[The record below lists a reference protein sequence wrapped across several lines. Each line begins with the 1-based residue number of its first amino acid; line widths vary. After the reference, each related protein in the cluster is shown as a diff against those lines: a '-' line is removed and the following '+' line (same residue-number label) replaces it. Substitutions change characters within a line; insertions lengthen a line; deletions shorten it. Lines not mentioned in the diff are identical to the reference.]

1 MKKLLYLFL
10 SCCSLTAYAQ
20 RSLEYTAELTGLAS
34 TEKSLPM
41 WATTARNGI
50 WPDSRGGLLHA
61 GVFSDF
67 NAAKKIQTAYGFSAA
82 GYLTQRENKAII
94 DELFVSLKWR
104 KVRLDLGMIH
114 PEEQFNGISS
124 QNGSVLLST
133 NARTL
138 PGYNLHTEFIDV
150 PLTKGIVAFK
160 FNWSDYRMLDKRFV
174 DNTNLHHKSLYLRI
188 TPHRQW
194 EIIFGLEH
202 WAQWAGTSPL
212 YGKQPSGFKD
222 YLRIFAGV
230 SGGDDATWSDQVNVL
245 GNHLGSRYYRLNYRN
260 DRYTLSAYYDNL
272 FDDDNPLKLFR
283 NAPDGVYGFYYG
295 AADKKRWVSDVMYE
309 FVYTK
314 YQSGRYH
321 DRQATPEE
329 IEKQDPNEAWYGHI
343 ILGGN
348 DNYFNNGEYRSGW
361 TYYGRTIGTPFITP
375 CPPAADGITY
385 GVYNNRVVAHYLGIQ
400 GYAVGK
406 VPYRVRLSYSR
417 NYGMYFSGF
426 QADLGLP
433 SGPFEHVRQQF
444 SFGIEA
450 GVLNRAR
457 APFQIRVGVYGDCGS
472 LYRDNFG
479 ITVSLIRHGKIL

>member
-1 MKKLLYLFL
+1 MKKFLCILL
-10 SCCSLTAYAQ
+10 SCCSLTAFAQ

-34 TEKSLPM
+34 TDERMPM
-41 WATTARNGI
+41 WATAARNGI
-50 WPDSRGGLLHA
+50 RPDSRGGLLHA
-61 GVFSDF
+61 GLFSGF
-67 NAAKKIQTAYGFSAA
+67 NADRKIQTAYGFSAA
-82 GYLTQRENKAII
+82 GYLTQRENKAIV

-114 PEEQFNGISS
+114 PETQFNGLSS

-150 PLTKGIVAFK
+150 PLTGGIVAFK
-160 FNWSDYRMLDKRFV
+160 FNLSDYRMIDKRFV
-174 DNTNLHHKSLYLRI
+174 DNTDLHHKSLYLRI

-194 EIIFGLEH
+194 EIIAGMEH

-212 YGKQPSGFKD
+212 YGKQPSRFKD
-222 YLRIFAGV
+222 YLRIFAGK
-230 SGGDDATWSDQVNVL
+230 SGGDDATWSDRVNVL
-245 GNHLGSRYYRLNYRN
+245 GNHLGTRYYRLNYRS
-260 DRYTLSAYYDNL
+260 DSYTLTAYYEN
-272 FDDDNPLKLFR
+272 FFEDDKPWKLFR

-295 AADKKRWVSDVMYE
+295 ATDKKRWVSDVMYE

-321 DRQATPEE
+321 DRPATPEE
-329 IEKQDPNEAWYGHI
+329 IDKQNPDDPWYKFI

-361 TYYGRTIGTPFITP
+361 TYYGRIIGTPFITP

-385 GVYNNRVVAHYLGIQ
+385 GTYNNRVVAHYVGIQ
-400 GYAVGK
+400 GFAAGK

-417 NYGMYFSGF
+417 NYGMYFPNF
-426 QADLGLP
+426 QTDLGLP

-450 GVLNRAR
+450 GVFNRAS
-457 APFQIRVGVYGDCGS
+457 APFQIRVGLYGDCGS
-472 LYRDNFG
+472 LYRNNFG
-479 ITVSLIRHGKIL
+479 ITVSLIRSGKIL